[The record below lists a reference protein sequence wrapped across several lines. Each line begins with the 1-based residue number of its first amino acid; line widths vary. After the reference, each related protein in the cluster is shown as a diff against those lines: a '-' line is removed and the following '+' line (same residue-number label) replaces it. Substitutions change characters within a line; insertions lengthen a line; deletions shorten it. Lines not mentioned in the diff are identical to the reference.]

1 MVTGRL
7 YTSTNISVTP
17 CSFVC
22 NRNSLSKK
30 AREKIVDLT
39 SQLLAMPK
47 KGNLL
52 LRSRSGRMVT
62 AEVAKTNPAVGVTLQ
77 TLKEA
82 YPDVNRAL
90 QKIEKA
96 HSVTKALVDG
106 YCRKQIKKQSRQIL
120 EAEAGLMPRSS
131 MENKSGKQIL
141 EAEATAKEGAAQEA
155 APQGHEPKGG
165 NKNERERKKGS
176 DEDEVVEDSLQA
188 ELDNL
193 NVGMEAVALDVG
205 WRQIRAVLDDK
216 ASDASHGKNWAKQWE
231 SASDYTKDRVCELLA
246 KGDKVLLHHM
256 VQVRKKQKPHFLLL
270 HGSEV
275 FDPPANGTCMFA
287 CLVRLIQA
295 SGRVGLLKHMGVTK
309 HLPQGKVDTTP
320 YYVMAKLMKVA
331 QPLIFRFERSMSK
344 GKARRYLEGEAE
356 ALSEDRSISSQGGSK
371 RRSGTNKDSD
381 SQGQVKSGLD
391 IQIQKLMHG
400 QIDHLA
406 CCDGEWLHGYLGC
419 NRFHSSGLGD
429 WKDNAALGEWE
440 YNAFGGDQE
449 DILEAE
455 DKEKEEIEAPRGNE
469 PASQL
474 NQPAEAAERSMNQN
488 GTRRSPRS
496 SIHDTMSMH
505 SLLETLKWQDCGHEW
520 LNKRVVRDYGAKGSN
535 QGRITKWIP
544 ADPKF
549 PEENMALWH
558 VMFDDD
564 DEEDLDQGEVE
575 EALLLEELRV
585 KKTQLASTLIKQAA
599 AKKAAKEAAAKEAAK
614 QEAAKQEAAKQEAAK
629 QEAAK
634 QEAAEA
640 TAKEAEAT
648 AKQEAAK
655 RAKQQRKR
663 KREKTHPI
671 KTAEVVTDEQIEANI
686 LSWLNPLKDPY
697 AKPKD
702 KNIAAL
708 AALELKRMPKTKTQ
722 VDAACR
728 RASKKYHP
736 DKIPADFSDSMRE
749 LYTEAFKGLVQVKE
763 LVMNKINK

>member
-22 NRNSLSKK
+22 NRDRLSET
-30 AREKIVDLT
+30 AREKIADLAR
-39 SQLLAMPK
+39 QLLAMPK

-52 LRSRSGRMVT
+52 ARQAAT
-62 AEVAKTNPAVGVTLQ
+62 AEAQEALVLTPGYSAHMRNVAYVQSFAKGATAADHVETNPAVGVTLQ

-82 YPDVNRAL
+82 VGVTLQTLKEAHPDVDQAL
-90 QKIEKA
+90 QNIQKA
-96 HSVTKALVDG
+96 HSVTKGLVDS
-106 YCRKQIKKQSRQIL
+106 YCRKQISKLLKEAAAKK
-120 EAEAGLMPRSS
+120 EAAKKEA
-131 MENKSGKQIL
+131 
-141 EAEATAKEGAAQEA
+141 AEATAKEGAAQEA
-155 APQGHEPKGG
+155 APQGHEPKRG
-165 NKNERERKKGS
+165 NKNERKRKKGS

-344 GKARRYLEGEAE
+344 GKARRYLEGGAE

-419 NRFHSSGLGD
+419 NRFHSPGLGD
-429 WKDNAALGEWE
+429 WKDNAALKEWE
-440 YNAFGGDQE
+440 YNAFGGAD
-449 DILEAE
+449 
-455 DKEKEEIEAPRGNE
+455 EK
-469 PASQL
+469 
-474 NQPAEAAERSMNQN
+474 
-488 GTRRSPRS
+488 
-496 SIHDTMSMH
+496 
-505 SLLETLKWQDCGHEW
+505 
-520 LNKRVVRDYGAKGSN
+520 
-535 QGRITKWIP
+535 
-544 ADPKF
+544 
-549 PEENMALWH
+549 
-558 VMFDDD
+558 
-564 DEEDLDQGEVE
+564 
-575 EALLLEELRV
+575 
-585 KKTQLASTLIKQAA
+585 
-599 AKKAAKEAAAKEAAK
+599 
-614 QEAAKQEAAKQEAAK
+614 
-629 QEAAK
+629 
-634 QEAAEA
+634 
-640 TAKEAEAT
+640 
-648 AKQEAAK
+648 
-655 RAKQQRKR
+655 
-663 KREKTHPI
+663 
-671 KTAEVVTDEQIEANI
+671 
-686 LSWLNPLKDPY
+686 
-697 AKPKD
+697 
-702 KNIAAL
+702 
-708 AALELKRMPKTKTQ
+708 
-722 VDAACR
+722 
-728 RASKKYHP
+728 
-736 DKIPADFSDSMRE
+736 
-749 LYTEAFKGLVQVKE
+749 
-763 LVMNKINK
+763 